1 MALEQ
6 KEVPLDLR
14 RRAAQHLESI
24 RGTPMAPRA
33 EGARLGREVWPIHRP
48 DLDDVAYYEFSVET
62 SGGGR
67 RLSTSAAGLSELI
80 AAQRGSQGERAVGK
94 GPASEA
100 KVRPELAVPL
110 ERRASRA
117 RGFIVVTNGRHDF
130 PVPHWSLERPPVSAQ
145 LAAAAEEG
153 ADGIE
158 RIYRLDS
165 LAYVAEAKDGKLA
178 ARVGQ
183 TPPMMAGL
191 PHDLVRHRDAN
202 TTLIAEARGDLKS
215 DDTVE
220 GVKHE
225 PKRDGEGPPELKP
238 VDVESWPAFR
248 DRYRDVFGP
257 FLDDLRRQANA
268 TWELEDAINEFGE
281 GIHAG
286 TTHRVAL
293 LQPEAVVELNGEG
306 ADLVRARIDEQSGA
320 PALLI
325 EVPPGTAIE
334 SETDLDVFIRYPDGE
349 EERLRFF
356 LVSPETPSNGRSI
369 SEGGR

>member
-6 KEVPLDLR
+6 KEVPLELR

-48 DLDDVAYYEFSVET
+48 ASTDVAYYEFSVET
-62 SGGGR
+62 SSGGQ
-67 RLSTSAAGLSELI
+67 RLSTSAAACPQLI

-94 GPASEA
+94 GACLRSEA
-100 KVRPELAVPL
+100 PAGAGRVPGTPA
-110 ERRASRA
+110 RAALGGSSS
-117 RGFIVVTNGRHDF
+117 VTNGRHDF

-165 LAYVAEAKDGKLA
+165 LAYVAEAKDGNLA

-183 TPPMMAGL
+183 TPPTMAGL
-191 PHDLVRHRDAN
+191 PHDLARHRDAN
-202 TTLIAEARGDLKS
+202 TTLIAEARGELKS
-215 DDTVE
+215 GRDRR
-220 GVKHE
+220 GVSTNE
-225 PKRDGEGPPELKP
+225 RDGEGPPELKP
-238 VDVESWPAFR
+238 VDVENWPDFR

-257 FLDDLRRQANA
+257 FLDDLRRQASA

-281 GIHAG
+281 GSTPGRAPSRAAPAG
-286 TTHRVAL
+286 GGRRAERRRCGSRACADRRAVRRSSAADRGPAGNDHRVR
-293 LQPEAVVELNGEG
+293 
-306 ADLVRARIDEQSGA
+306 DRA
-320 PALLI
+320 
-325 EVPPGTAIE
+325 
-334 SETDLDVFIRYPDGE
+334 
-349 EERLRFF
+349 
-356 LVSPETPSNGRSI
+356 
-369 SEGGR
+369 